1 MLPIWMLSNLNVF
14 EFTNDQISIG
24 KAVQGSDIVVNLVG
38 RLHSKRGTH
47 GERILMRRM
56 SN

>member
-1 MLPIWMLSNLNVF
+1 MLSNLNVF
-14 EFTNDQISIG
+14 EFTNDQMSIG